1 MDLRTIAL
9 NNIFTVL
16 FYRFAC
22 IYLTVLLSACSTSL
36 HGSFV
41 TTSYEAKV
49 GDPVATELGSAEG
62 RSCQTRILYIFPSG
76 DSPTTDAAIENAK
89 NVHQGTRFITDESTY
104 SGRGRNHRRFVRHRN
119 RFFFDHRRRGAGPFQ
134 GVH

>member
-1 MDLRTIAL
+1 MNHRSVAL
-9 NNIFTVL
+9 NNMFMVL

-22 IYLTVLLSACSTSL
+22 IYFTVLLSACSTSL

-41 TTSYEAKV
+41 TTSYEAEV

-76 DSPTTDAAIENAK
+76 DSPTTDEAIANAK
-89 NVHQGTRFITDESTY
+89 NVHQGTRFIADISIDDETRWEVGY
-104 SGRGRNHRRFVRHRN
+104 AVRCIVARATAY
-119 RFFFDHRRRGAGPFQ
+119 R
-134 GVH
+134 